1 MSWIEL
7 PGDDVIAD
15 MDGDMATIA
24 DMDGDMAD
32 DMSADM
38 DIDFS
43 FMAHLLIGLVLKWV
57 TGPKIQHLHIK

>member
-7 PGDDVIAD
+7 SDDVVAD

-24 DMDGDMAD
+24 DMDGDV
-32 DMSADM
+32 SANM

-43 FMAHLLIGLVLKWV
+43 FVAHLIIGPV
-57 TGPKIQHLHIK
+57 

>member
-7 PGDDVIAD
+7 SGDDVIAN

-32 DMSADM
+32 DMSAADM
-38 DIDFS
+38 NIDFS
-43 FMAHLLIGLVLKWV
+43 FMAHLLIGLV
-57 TGPKIQHLHIK
+57 

>member
-1 MSWIEL
+1 MSWIES

-43 FMAHLLIGLVLKWV
+43 FMAHLLIGLV
-57 TGPKIQHLHIK
+57 

>member
-7 PGDDVIAD
+7 SGDVVAD

-24 DMDGDMAD
+24 DMDGDV
-32 DMSADM
+32 SANM

-43 FMAHLLIGLVLKWV
+43 FVAHLLIGPV
-57 TGPKIQHLHIK
+57 

>member
-7 PGDDVIAD
+7 SGDVVAD

-24 DMDGDMAD
+24 DMDGDVAD
-32 DMSADM
+32 DVSANI

-43 FMAHLLIGLVLKWV
+43 FVAHLLIGPV
-57 TGPKIQHLHIK
+57 

>member
-7 PGDDVIAD
+7 SGDVVAD

-24 DMDGDMAD
+24 DMDGVMAD
-32 DMSADM
+32 DVSADM

-43 FMAHLLIGLVLKWV
+43 FVAQFRSGSQAQKFSTYI
-57 TGPKIQHLHIK
+57 

>member
-7 PGDDVIAD
+7 SGDDVIAN

-24 DMDGDMAD
+24 DMNGDVADGV
-32 DMSADM
+32 SANI

-43 FMAHLLIGLVLKWV
+43 FVAHLLIGLV
-57 TGPKIQHLHIK
+57 

>member
-1 MSWIEL
+1 VALMWLWLQTHCWNQPNI
-7 PGDDVIAD
+7 
-15 MDGDMATIA
+15 DGDMATIA

-43 FMAHLLIGLVLKWV
+43 FMAHLLIGLV
-57 TGPKIQHLHIK
+57 

>member
-7 PGDDVIAD
+7 SDDVVAN

-24 DMDGDMAD
+24 DMNGDVAD
-32 DMSADM
+32 DVSANI

-43 FMAHLLIGLVLKWV
+43 FVAHLLIDPV
-57 TGPKIQHLHIK
+57 

>member
-7 PGDDVIAD
+7 SSDDVIAD

-24 DMDGDMAD
+24 DMDGDIAD

-43 FMAHLLIGLVLKWV
+43 FMAHLLIGLV
-57 TGPKIQHLHIK
+57 

>member
-7 PGDDVIAD
+7 SGDVVAD

-24 DMDGDMAD
+24 DMDGDVTD
-32 DMSADM
+32 DVSADM

-43 FMAHLLIGLVLKWV
+43 FMAHLLIGLV
-57 TGPKIQHLHIK
+57 